1 MIGIDV
7 ETTALS
13 PDEGKL
19 RLVQLSNGKKARVY
33 DAFRQDPDMIRRDIQ
48 EQEELVA
55 HNAPFERTWLR
66 AALGVDRPDLH
77 DTMVMSQVLYTG
89 TRASLNKSFSHS
101 LASVVKRELKREL
114 NKEEQTSDWSAT
126 GLTREQIQYA
136 AIDAAVL
143 PELAEVLLKR
153 IDRAGLR
160 KVYELERRVSHA
172 IDAME
177 RRGVAM
183 HRDRLEEMIAETT
196 EEAAR
201 LKSELEEEWGINP
214 GSSKQ
219 LREYFKLDEREDW
232 PQTKGGSPS
241 TDKESMKSL
250 LGEDPS
256 IKKWVEWKKVEK
268 IRSTYGTSILKKL
281 TPEGR
286 LHARFLP
293 FGTVTGRFSSS
304 SPNLQN
310 IPKRGDYS
318 DKIRSMFW
326 SGSDDRVLIKADYAS
341 IELWVAAV
349 VWEDPRM
356 QHALQSGINM
366 HVSTAA
372 ALFNVKP
379 EEVTKEQ
386 KATGKIV
393 NFALLYGGSPNRIL
407 QEFMKNNIPIDMRG
421 AEEMHAKFFKS
432 YTGFYRRREEGRKA
446 WNDHVYRNG
455 PAPEAR
461 TVIGRRRAIAEWY
474 GPFLNHEIQGTATG
488 DGIKYALAR
497 IYEDRAAFP
506 DAHLVLT
513 VHDEIVVEAP
523 EDQQDEVAAW
533 VEHHMVEGMLDAL
546 QKSRDDVPS
555 LPIVEIDIGKEWS

>member
-1 MIGIDV
+1 LDV
-7 ETTALS
+7 ETTALT
-13 PDEGKL
+13 PTEGKL
-19 RLVQLSNGKKARVY
+19 RLVQLSDGKRARVY
-33 DAFRQDPDMIRRDIQ
+33 DAFRQDPEVIR
-48 EQEELVA
+48 EAVEGHEELVA
-55 HNAPFERTWLR
+55 HNAPFERTWLN
-66 AALGVDRPDLH
+66 AALELDRPDLH

-89 TRASLNKSFSHS
+89 TRAAMSKSFSHS

-114 NKEEQTSDWSAT
+114 SKEEQTSDWGAT
-126 GLTREQIQYA
+126 GLTREQIAYA
-136 AIDAAVL
+136 ALDAAVL
-143 PELAEVLLKR
+143 PELADTLLKR

-183 HRDRLEEMIAETT
+183 HREKLEQMITEAT
-196 EEAAR
+196 EEASR
-201 LKSELEEEWGINP
+201 LKAELTEEWGINP

-232 PQTKGGSPS
+232 PQTKGGAPS
-241 TDKESMKSL
+241 TDQESMKSL
-250 LGEDPS
+250 LGEDPR
-256 IKKWVEWKKVEK
+256 IRKWVEWKKVEK

-286 LHARFLP
+286 LHARFQP

-318 DKIRSMFW
+318 GKIRSMFW

-372 ALFNVKP
+372 ALFNIKP
-379 EEVTKEQ
+379 EEIQAGLERKDPTAIQQ

-407 QEFMKNNIPIDMRG
+407 QEFTKNDIPIDMRG

-461 TVIGRRRAIAEWY
+461 TVIGRRRTFAEWY

-506 DAHLVLT
+506 EAHLVLT

-523 EDQQDEVAAW
+523 KDQKDAVAEW
-533 VEHHMVEGMLDAL
+533 VEKHMVEGCWRPCRRPRTRFRP
-546 QKSRDDVPS
+546 SRRS
-555 LPIVEIDIGKEWS
+555 R